1 MDKSGA
7 ERRIDSAARLIAAP
21 AETIYRVLVDGSAW
35 ERWLPPAGMIGRVEI
50 FEPRVGGR
58 YRMVLTYRGD
68 HEKRGK
74 TAEDTDIVEGRFI
87 EFVRDEKVVHA
98 VTFESED
105 PAFAGDMRMTWS
117 LSPAPAGPKVTIT
130 CENVPVGIS
139 QADHDV
145 GLRSTLAN
153 LATFME

>member
-1 MDKSGA
+1 MGKSDA

-21 AETIYRVLVDGSAW
+21 AETIYRAFVDGSAW

-68 HEKRGK
+68 HQNRGK
-74 TAEDTDIVEGRFI
+74 TAENMDIVEGRFI
-87 EFVRDEKVVHA
+87 EFAHDEKAVHA

-105 PAFAGDMRMTWS
+105 PAFAGDRRMTWS
-117 LSPAPAGPKVTIT
+117 LSPAPAGTELTIT
-130 CENVPVGIS
+130 CENVPFGIS
-139 QADHDV
+139 KADHDV